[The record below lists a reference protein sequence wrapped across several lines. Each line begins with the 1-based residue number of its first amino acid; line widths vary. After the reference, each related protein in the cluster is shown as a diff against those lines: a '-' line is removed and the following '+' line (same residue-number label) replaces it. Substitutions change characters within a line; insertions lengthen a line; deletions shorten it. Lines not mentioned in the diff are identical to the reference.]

1 MNLEI
6 ILPIALLILSLALL
20 VKSADIFTS
29 ASEKIGLY
37 FGLSSFVVGAT
48 IVSMGSS
55 LPELTTSLV
64 SILSGDARQLSFTID
79 NIVGSNI
86 ANILLVSS
94 IATIAVGT
102 LRVKEKLI
110 NIDLPL
116 FFIST
121 GLFLIFIMDRIFTW
135 QEGAV
140 SLILMVVFIVYTIKN
155 KTSPSIEEQKNKPKK
170 IGWKEVILVI
180 IGSLGVYLAAKY
192 TVSNVLAIAQQI
204 PGINTSAITIIVVA
218 LGTSLPEIAV
228 SVRAAL
234 QGKHSVALGN
244 IFGSNTFNVL
254 VVAGIPSFF
263 GNLKVSDQAF
273 YVGVPFLIIA
283 TFGFIF
289 ITHDDKIPKW
299 EGYALLVIYLAF
311 VGKLLGVV

>member
-1 MNLEI
+1 MGI
-6 ILPIALLILSLALL
+6 IIPSIFLVVSLIFL
-20 VKSADIFTS
+20 VKFADIFTG

-37 FGLSSFVVGAT
+37 LGLSSFVVGAT

-55 LPELTTSLV
+55 LPELTTSLISVLSDNV
-64 SILSGDARQLSFTID
+64 SQVNFTID
-79 NIVGSNI
+79 NIIGSNI

-102 LRVKEKLI
+102 LRVKERLI

-135 QEGAV
+135 REGII
-140 SLILMVVFIVYTIKN
+140 SLILMVLFIIYTIKN
-155 KTSPSIEEQKNKPKK
+155 ETAQSTNKQQAKRIK
-170 IGWKEVILVI
+170 ITWKEFSLVIL
-180 IGSLGVYLAAKY
+180 GSLGVYFSAKY
-192 TVSNVLAIAQQI
+192 TVSNVLVIARQI
-204 PGINTSAITIIVVA
+204 PGINTSLLTMIIVA

-254 VVAGIPSFF
+254 VVAGVPSFF
-263 GNLKVSDQAF
+263 KDLKVSDQAF
-273 YVGVPFLIIA
+273 YVGIPFLIIS

-299 EGYALLVIYLAF
+299 EGYALLVVYLAF
-311 VGKLLGVV
+311 AGKLLGVV